1 MATFESTVD
10 RVFTSPVYNAEN
22 TLGMIAQVSRGSG
35 LCVGSADEPGIIE
48 SLSPWETLR
57 RCVLNGHDSVLEFAD
72 LCVFITCPIF
82 VARQLMRYRMASYL
96 ERSMRYAEPI
106 ADDCVNPN
114 ASAAGIYKEHENECR
129 EAYDNFVTL
138 LRQAPE
144 DARAV
149 LPLST
154 PTQIVMKA
162 NLREWLHIFEQRLTP
177 NAQEE
182 TRELVQQVYEIAK
195 DEFPVVMKAWEER
208 NAKGRKNESK

>member
-1 MATFESTVD
+1 MATFQSTVD
-10 RVFTSPVYNAEN
+10 RVFTSPVFNAEN

-35 LCVGSADEPGIIE
+35 LCVGSPDESGVIE
-48 SLSPWETLR
+48 SLTPWETLR

-96 ERSMRYAEPI
+96 ERSLRYSEPI

-114 ASAAGIYKEHENECR
+114 ASAAEVYKEHEIECR

-138 LRQAPE
+138 LREAPE
-144 DARAV
+144 EARAV

-162 NLREWLHIFEQRLTP
+162 NLREWLHIFDQRLAP
-177 NAQEE
+177 GAQEE
-182 TRELVQQVYEIAK
+182 TRELVRQIYEIAK
-195 DEFPVVMKAWEER
+195 DEFPVVIKAWSER
-208 NAKGRKNESK
+208 NAKGERDEPR